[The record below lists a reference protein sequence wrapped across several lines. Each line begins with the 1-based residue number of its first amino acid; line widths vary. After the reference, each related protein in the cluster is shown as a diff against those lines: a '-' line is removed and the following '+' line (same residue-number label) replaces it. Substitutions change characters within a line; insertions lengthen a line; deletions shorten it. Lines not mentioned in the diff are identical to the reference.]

1 MTEET
6 ETPRPADVAGRL
18 DGLVSA
24 RIAWRWKDSGPS
36 SFIEGY
42 VREVQGNL
50 LRIADW
56 PGGNGDWKE
65 VDEID
70 YRILGR

>member
-1 MTEET
+1 MSKET
-6 ETPRPADVAGRL
+6 ETSRPADVAGRL

-24 RIAWRWKDSGPS
+24 RIAWRWKDYGPS
-36 SFIEGY
+36 PFLEGW
-42 VREVQGNL
+42 VREVNGNL

-70 YRILGR
+70 YRVLER